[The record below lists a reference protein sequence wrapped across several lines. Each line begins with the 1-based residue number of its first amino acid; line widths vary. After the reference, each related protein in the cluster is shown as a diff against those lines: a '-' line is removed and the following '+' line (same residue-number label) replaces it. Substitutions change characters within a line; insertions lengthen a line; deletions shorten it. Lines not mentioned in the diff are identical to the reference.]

1 MKAKPEGTNIA
12 SSFAENLFLKA
23 LMNLA
28 ETSEIMK
35 EKRKFVLLKFY
46 IRFQFNMLWIAGD
59 VEERRSAL

>member
-1 MKAKPEGTNIA
+1 MKAKPEGANIA

-46 IRFQFNMLWIAGD
+46 ICFSSTCFGYAGD
-59 VEERRSAL
+59 VGG